1 MVAKA
6 GNLAPACA
14 LGHHPLSSRRGWTL
28 GTAPSK
34 MLILLAVVLALWFGL
49 TRPSSGTPDALLGS
63 GAMFDAIAP
72 YYDTANK
79 FMSLNLDSSWRRALV
94 DELSLGQFPPDRKLD
109 ILDIAT
115 GTGDVALMIAG
126 DVVKLGQDLSART
139 SIIGLDPSSR
149 MLDFAREKATAR
161 HGQAGGGPLVRFQ
174 RGNAEEAGDLT
185 AQQPSL
191 FDKVTISFGIRNF
204 PDRAKALRNIAK
216 VLKDPAASQVAI
228 VEFVT
233 PRSGP
238 LAPLARA
245 FLVYAVPLLGS
256 LVAGRGHTAEY
267 DHLRDSILSFP
278 TPPQFVEIME
288 NSGLSNCQARNVFM
302 DVVHLF
308 SCRGFHQI

>member
-1 MVAKA
+1 MRKG
-6 GNLAPACA
+6 GNLA
-14 LGHHPLSSRRGWTL
+14 TL
-28 GTAPSK
+28 GP
-34 MLILLAVVLALWFGL
+34 LLLAVVLPALWFGL
-49 TRPSSGTPDALLGS
+49 PRPSSGTPGAPLGS

-94 DELSLGQFPPDRKLD
+94 DELSLGEFPPGRSLD

-126 DVVKLGQDLSART
+126 DVVKLPGLADRT

-149 MLDFAREKATAR
+149 MLDFAREKAAAR

-185 AQQPSL
+185 AQQQSL

-256 LVAGRGHTAEY
+256 LVAGRGHAAEY